1 MTNIRLICHRPGF
14 RRCGIGHVA
23 NKVWPDGYWTDAQL
37 EIFDKDPQFEVLTG
51 GDVEIEPKIDEG
63 SNEPE
68 IGALDADDPIRMA
81 AIDEVIGNLE
91 ASGFG
96 TEGQPGI
103 QVLKKQLGFV
113 PMPEEVMAAA
123 KRHDPDGKPG
133 EWGLAMRASAIVEA
147 VKKFSPSDFTKEG
160 VPKIPALQKAVGF
173 KPTPDEMNSITPK

>member
-1 MTNIRLICHRPGF
+1 MNAIRLICHKPGF
-14 RRCGIGHVA
+14 RRLGIAHEA
-23 NKVWPDGYWTDAQL
+23 SKVWPEDRWTDDELA
-37 EIFDKDPQFEVLTG
+37 IFDNDPQFEVLTV
-51 GDVEIEPKIDEG
+51 GDVEIEPDVDEV

-147 VKKFSPSDFTKEG
+147 VKGFKPGDFTRES
-160 VPKIPALQKAVGF
+160 VPKIPSLQKAIGF
-173 KPTPDEMNSITPK
+173 KPTPEEMKLVAPK